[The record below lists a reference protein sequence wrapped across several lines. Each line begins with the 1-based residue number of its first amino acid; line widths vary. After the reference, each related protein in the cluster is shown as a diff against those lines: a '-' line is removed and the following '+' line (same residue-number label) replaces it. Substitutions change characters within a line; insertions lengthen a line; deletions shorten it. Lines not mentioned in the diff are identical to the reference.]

1 MALPLRLGQPMRP
14 RTGKIP
20 SHMKKMTMKN
30 SCILSTLFAF
40 ATSLIAGITPTHLQ
54 CEYQTNPLAVDQL
67 NPVLSWQ
74 LTADRPAEIQTAY
87 RILVA
92 SSSELFTSA
101 SVAFARI

>member
-1 MALPLRLGQPMRP
+1 
-14 RTGKIP
+14 
-20 SHMKKMTMKN
+20 MKKMTMKN

-92 SSSELFTSA
+92 SSSELLE
-101 SVAFARI
+101 